1 MAQKSKKDK
10 KQKKKEREE
19 KEKII
24 AQKPKITLTTMDG
37 KRITIWRNILLVDAE
52 NADESWMDEK
62 RYLYSTYIHYFDN
75 KHKLIPTGSRICSL
89 NLWPICARI
98 ARGLSLCVAED
109 ILLVPFMMATSCSA
123 TRYNSTSLSQHYT
136 YAHNTQHAQQLNT
149 SFLSDIQA
157 LHRQKKTRRLASHI
171 G

>member
-1 MAQKSKKDK
+1 MAQKSRKDK

-62 RYLYSTYIHYFDN
+62 RYNLYSA
-75 KHKLIPTGSRICSL
+75 SL
-89 NLWPICARI
+89 HPPC
-98 ARGLSLCVAED
+98 
-109 ILLVPFMMATSCSA
+109 
-123 TRYNSTSLSQHYT
+123 
-136 YAHNTQHAQQLNT
+136 
-149 SFLSDIQA
+149 
-157 LHRQKKTRRLASHI
+157 
-171 G
+171 

>member
-1 MAQKSKKDK
+1 LPRSRRLRSLPWTA
-10 KQKKKEREE
+10 RESPSGE
-19 KEKII
+19 ISYWSM
-24 AQKPKITLTTMDG
+24 PKMLMNPG
-37 KRITIWRNILLVDAE
+37 WMRKGTIFIQHP
-52 NADESWMDEK
+52 
-62 RYLYSTYIHYFDN
+62 YIHHADN
-75 KHKLIPTGSRICSL
+75 KHNSSTGSRICSL